1 MRLNSHFT
9 ILRLPDPAQHLSAS
23 IPPTHLSCEL
33 FIQQS
38 MLMHI
43 EPRIFTAKILF
54 RMKICKPYVVCE
66 TYARAHMAHTGESDV
81 LYTNSIRMALL
92 LRPRMGRCVC
102 VCVCTCVLSTFYFR
116 GVVGAVHH
124 MSDRV
129 TLGERT
135 RRGAAVDG
143 CRDDADENAERAVQI
158 TMMMINYMCTS

>member
-9 ILRLPDPAQHLSAS
+9 ILRLPDPAHHLIAS

-43 EPRIFTAKILF
+43 EPRILTAKILF
-54 RMKICKPYVVCE
+54 RMTICRPYSVCE
-66 TYARAHMAHTGESDV
+66 TYARAHMANTGESDV
-81 LYTNSIRMALL
+81 LYTNSIRSCYVHEWD
-92 LRPRMGRCVC
+92 GVC
-102 VCVCTCVLSTFYFR
+102 VFVCTCVLSTFYFR